1 MARGQSKKKKDPHAQ
16 REAQKYDHPIAS
28 REMILESLAAQG
40 TPVAFKQLA
49 ADLRIESDRDME
61 ALRRRVGAMVR
72 DGQLVR
78 TRRGDYGLVEKM
90 DLVRGRVIG
99 HPDGF
104 GFVVPDEGGGDV
116 FLSARQMRSVMHGDR
131 VIVRVT
137 GIDRRDR
144 REGALV
150 EILERNTQS
159 VVGRF
164 YKEGGIGFVVPYN
177 RRISQELVIPPEA
190 QHSARPGQMV
200 TVTIKE
206 QPTKR
211 SQPVA
216 EIIEILGDHM
226 APGMEVEIALRSHD
240 IPWQW
245 PEKVDRELTKFR
257 PQVTDAAKR
266 GRTDLTELPL

>member
-1 MARGQSKKKKDPHAQ
+1 
-16 REAQKYDHPIAS
+16 
-28 REMILESLAAQG
+28 MILESLAAQRR
-40 TPVAFKQLA
+40 PRRPQA
-49 ADLRIESDRDME
+49 AGGGLKIEDDRDTE

-177 RRISQELVIPPEA
+177 RRISQELVIPPGVPALGARRADGHRRHHGAAHQALAARRRDHRGAGRPHGTGHGGGDRPA
-190 QHSARPGQMV
+190 QP
-200 TVTIKE
+200 
-206 QPTKR
+206 
-211 SQPVA
+211 
-216 EIIEILGDHM
+216 
-226 APGMEVEIALRSHD
+226 
-240 IPWQW
+240 
-245 PEKVDRELTKFR
+245 
-257 PQVTDAAKR
+257 
-266 GRTDLTELPL
+266 